1 MAIPIATAKASR
13 PKMIVRMF
21 CRPRSLPLPLTA
33 SDVPV
38 PVGGRGEGVGEL
50 EGMEGTVS
58 DGMSLVVEV
67 KVDVLREEEGI
78 VVAGETVPCGQVF
91 MSL

>member
-13 PKMIVRMF
+13 PKMIVRMS

-38 PVGGRGEGVGEL
+38 PVGAKGEGVGE
-50 EGMEGTVS
+50 
-58 DGMSLVVEV
+58 
-67 KVDVLREEEGI
+67 EEEI